1 MKEFE
6 TDPVYRKALEW
17 FVLLQDK
24 TVSADDRHA
33 FSVWIAS
40 DPAHRIA
47 YERAQTLWQRFDAV
61 KPEYDRFRQSRR
73 PSGRRVGRRGV
84 VLGGLAALVLLP
96 GAYVLSRDGL
106 FATYQ
111 TGIGERRSF
120 TLADGSVVELGSYSA
135 LSVNFSD
142 KSRNLVLHEGQG
154 FFQVASDHT
163 RPFVVSA
170 NDGTITALGTA
181 FDVKLADHAVTVSVV
196 EHAVSV
202 AFGQGDAVRLNEG
215 WQITYGGDEA
225 ASPQHADQ
233 QTVEAWRNDRVIFED
248 VPLRRVLNE
257 LERYRR
263 GRIFLTDTEIG
274 NIPVTAIFDTRD
286 AESALATIAET
297 LPVRVLNGSG
307 WVTVVTRR

>member
-6 TDPVYRKALEW
+6 TDPVYMKALEW

-24 TVSADDRHA
+24 AVSADDRRA

-40 DPAHRIA
+40 DPAHKAA

-61 KPEYDRFRQSRR
+61 KPEYDRFRQSGR

-96 GAYVLSRDGL
+96 GAYVLSRDDL
-106 FATYQ
+106 FATYK
-111 TGIGERRSF
+111 TGVGERRSF
-120 TLADGSVVELGSYSA
+120 TLADGSLVELGSYSA

-142 KSRNLVLHEGQG
+142 NSRNLVLHEGQG
-154 FFQVASDHT
+154 FFQVASDHS

-181 FDVKLADHAVTVSVV
+181 FDVKLADQAVTVSVV

-202 AFGQGDAVRLNEG
+202 AFGQGDPVRLDEG
-215 WQITYGGDEA
+215 WQMTYGRDEA
-225 ASPQHADQ
+225 ALPQRADQ
-233 QTVEAWRNDRVIFED
+233 QTVEAWRSDRVIFED

-263 GRIFLTDTEIG
+263 GKIFLTDTEIG
-274 NIPVTAIFDTRD
+274 NMPVTAIFDTRD
-286 AESALATIAET
+286 AEAALATIAET